1 MYDRASVKLAHEHY
15 LDEWLTLYEYDDYK
29 RWLFS
34 GIIKILKEYAKHGTV
49 LELGCSKGYLC
60 MLLDHEGYHSV
71 GGDISLT
78 ALRSVNGKIE
88 VARLD
93 GEVLPFT
100 NGCFDA
106 VLAMHALEHLPK
118 PHRSI
123 EEIFRVLKDKG
134 IFLAITPDRAS
145 LLAKLGYRLV
155 KYTSLKNPYHVG
167 LMNSRELR
175 AFMRNV
181 GFKDFMILPFHNG
194 FLGAPV
200 VRKVFKGEFIP
211 LPISTK
217 VVIPFSHHQLVVA
230 IKSGTRFLWHEN

>member
-1 MYDRASVKLAHEHY
+1 LADRVSVKLAHEHY
-15 LDEWLTLYEYDDYK
+15 LDKWLGLYEYDAYK
-29 RWLFS
+29 AWLFS
-34 GIIKILKEYAKHGTV
+34 GVIEILKEYVKHGTV

-78 ALRSVNGKIE
+78 ALRSAKRKIE
-88 VARLD
+88 ATRLD
-93 GEVLPFT
+93 GELLPFR

-106 VLAMHALEHLPK
+106 VLAINALEHMLN
-118 PHRSI
+118 PHNSI
-123 EEIFRVLKDKG
+123 EEIFRILKDKG
-134 IFLAITPDRAS
+134 LFLAITPDRAS

-155 KYTSLKNPYHVG
+155 KYTSLKNPYHAG
-167 LMNSRELR
+167 LMDRRELR
-175 AFMRNV
+175 AFMRNG

-200 VRKVFKGEFIP
+200 VDKVFRREFIP

-217 VVIPFSHHQLVVA
+217 VVIPLSHHQLVVA
-230 IKSGTRFLWHEN
+230 IKSQP